1 MSETILVNPIRF
13 GQNHVEI
20 TDEEKG
26 IIYNCRKSLLFYKNE
41 PWKKK
46 KNSDSCFEVTMGSY
60 NGAEL
65 CEFISTDLLLQL
77 HTIINKN
84 EFGLYRD
91 NGRMIQE
98 YINGQQI
105 DQLRKKIIKIF
116 KKIGFNDTHMLE
128 LVLY

>member
-1 MSETILVNPIRF
+1 M
-13 GQNHVEI
+13 
-20 TDEEKG
+20 EE
-26 IIYNCRKSLLFYKNE
+26 
-41 PWKKK
+41 K
-46 KNSDSCFEVTMGSY
+46 KNSDCCFGVTMGSY

-65 CEFISTDLLLQL
+65 CEFISIDLLSQL

-84 EFGLYRD
+84 DFGLYRD
-91 NGRMIQE
+91 DGLMIQE

-116 KKIGFNDTHMLE
+116 KKIGFNDTHMVE

>member
-1 MSETILVNPIRF
+1 MNLGR
-13 GQNHVEI
+13 
-20 TDEEKG
+20 
-26 IIYNCRKSLLFYKNE
+26 
-41 PWKKK
+41 K

-65 CEFISTDLLLQL
+65 CEFISTDLLSQL
-77 HTIINKN
+77 HTTINKN
-84 EFGLYRD
+84 DFGLYKD

-116 KKIGFNDTHMLE
+116 KKIGFNDTHMVE